1 MPAAPAADPAS
12 TPTSAAPAGPIAVV
26 DRYLA
31 NVADLDADPAALDA
45 LLDPAFRVVEHP
57 NLVAP
62 TGRRRNAAT
71 TLAARAHVRTL
82 LAGHRFDVRG
92 HIVAGDRVV
101 TRLTWTG
108 TLAIDAGAWPAGT
121 EMRAECCMVFTV
133 RDGRIVRQETYDCY
147 HPVEVPAAAPRGQ
160 TSRS

>member
-12 TPTSAAPAGPIAVV
+12 TPTSAAPADPIAVV

-31 NVADLDADPAALDA
+31 NVADLDADPAALA
-45 LLDPAFRVVEHP
+45 ARGARGAGGGAPPTRGAPPAP
-57 NLVAP
+57 
-62 TGRRRNAAT
+62 RRDAAT

-133 RDGRIVRQETYDCY
+133 RDGRILRQETYDCY
-147 HPVEVPAAAPRGQ
+147 HPVEVPAAAPRAQ